1 MLIAIQAIQI
11 VNLVPLFAD
20 PTPMFL
26 PALVTNAII
35 GALAL
40 PVACTVWAR
49 KNRIRP
55 IAAIFAA
62 IALIGAAYFEYLVSV
77 RFGESFLSRPMSLFP
92 IIMAINLA
100 VAILLALPSSACQ
113 T

>member
-11 VNLVPLFAD
+11 VNLVPLFVD

-26 PALVTNAII
+26 PAFVTNAAV

-40 PVACTVWAR
+40 PVACAVWAR

-55 IAAIFAA
+55 IAATFAV

-100 VAILLALPSSACQ
+100 VAILLVLPCSACQ